1 MEYYLETVD
10 FYMNRFIN
18 EIEIHLNFYKP
29 QEQMLKS
36 LVALTSLDIGYS
48 KHTYFLTLLVS

>member
-18 EIEIHLNFYKP
+18 DIEIHLNFYKP

-48 KHTYFLTLLVS
+48 KHTYILTLLVS